1 MKILI
6 CLGIDYNLSFS
17 YTSNAEKFEN
27 QPIHTET
34 TCNSTNK
41 FHSQENCCT
50 SFKSQSSV
58 KIEKNTDVQVNKSH
72 YSSLT
77 EESAIDSNDYMDFSI
92 SLRSLFSN

>member
-41 FHSQENCCT
+41 LHSQENCCT